1 MAKVD
6 PFHTDSPEY
15 PPSHRDVFHDQSE
28 CSYGKEIKLEHRRAG
43 EGGRPLCKECE
54 RLGSR

>member
-15 PPSHRDVFHDQSE
+15 LPSHRNVFHDQSE
-28 CSYGKEIKLEHRRAG
+28 CDYGEEIKPEHRRPGTG
-43 EGGRPLCKECE
+43 ERPRCKECE
-54 RLGSR
+54 RLGS

>member
-15 PPSHRDVFHDQSE
+15 PPEHRDVYHDQSG
-28 CSYGKEIKLEHRRAG
+28 CKYGQEILPRHRVDG
-43 EGGRPLCKECE
+43 IGGRPRCEECE
-54 RLGSR
+54 RLGS